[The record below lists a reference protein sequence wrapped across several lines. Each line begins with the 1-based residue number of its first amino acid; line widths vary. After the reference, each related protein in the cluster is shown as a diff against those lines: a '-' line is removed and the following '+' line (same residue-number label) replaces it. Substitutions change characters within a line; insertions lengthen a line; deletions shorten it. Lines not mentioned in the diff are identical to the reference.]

1 MIYNLKFN
9 DYCWPYR
16 LIKKA
21 LCIKD
26 TLLEQCAN
34 SSLTV
39 CEFSVSLNKYIEIL
53 FYNCLKSQ
61 RKYYLN
67 DVNISALNECI
78 DFLTLSKN
86 YKHFIYCDMFF
97 VS

>member
-1 MIYNLKFN
+1 MIHNLKFN

-67 DVNISALNECI
+67 DVKISAISESI
-78 DFLTLSKN
+78 EFLTLGKN
-86 YKHFIYCDMFF
+86 YKVFIYCEMC
-97 VS
+97 VC

>member
-1 MIYNLKFN
+1 MLLKKIY
-9 DYCWPYR
+9 YHCWPYR
-16 LIKKA
+16 PIKKA

-34 SSLTV
+34 SSLSV
-39 CEFSVSLNKYIEIL
+39 CQFPVALYKHVEIH
-53 FYNCLKSQ
+53 FYNCFKSQ

-86 YKHFIYCDMFF
+86 YKLFIYCDMFF

>member
-1 MIYNLKFN
+1 MLFKKKFN
-9 DYCWPYR
+9 DHCWPYR
-16 LIKKA
+16 PIKKA

-34 SSLTV
+34 SSLSV
-39 CEFSVSLNKYIEIL
+39 HEFSVSLYKYIEIP
-53 FYNCLKSQ
+53 FYNCSKSQ

-67 DVNISALNECI
+67 DVNISALNEYI